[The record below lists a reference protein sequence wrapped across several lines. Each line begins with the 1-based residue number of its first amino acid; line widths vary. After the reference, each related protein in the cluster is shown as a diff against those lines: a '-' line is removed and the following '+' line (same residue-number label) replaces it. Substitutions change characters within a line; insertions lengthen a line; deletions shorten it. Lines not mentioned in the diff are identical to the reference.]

1 MIESE
6 ATNSSDGIG
15 MAEGCV
21 PDDPLNDKEI
31 GDESKSHM
39 PSVLE
44 TEAAGVGDDS
54 VSLSLGS
61 RGGHR
66 CASAD

>member
-1 MIESE
+1 
-6 ATNSSDGIG
+6 
-15 MAEGCV
+15 MAEDCV
-21 PDDPLNDKEI
+21 LDNALNDQEI

-44 TEAAGVGDDS
+44 AEAARVGDDS

-61 RGGHR
+61 RGGYWR
-66 CASAD
+66 ASTD